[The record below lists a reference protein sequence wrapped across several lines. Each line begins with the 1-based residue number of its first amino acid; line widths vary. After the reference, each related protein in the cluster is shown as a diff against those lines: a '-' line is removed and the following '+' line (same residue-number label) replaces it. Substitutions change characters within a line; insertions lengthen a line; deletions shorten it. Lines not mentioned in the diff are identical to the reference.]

1 MTAFDIDRHA
11 DRLARTQHGVFS
23 RRQIIAL
30 GATRHMVSGRV
41 GNGRWLELAPAVY
54 ALPSH
59 PGTWHRALMTAVL
72 AEWRAVVA
80 GGSAAALHGL
90 TGYRPGRVEIV
101 VPSGRNHHSNVAL
114 IHRSDVYRSTRVLAI
129 PVLTVCDS
137 LFMVA
142 GLSDGHRVQVA
153 LDDALASG
161 MLTVEELQRRYLGFA
176 GSRRAGLGRMR
187 ALIDER
193 SGCVRTARVR
203 PRGHALRDPRPT
215 RDAAVPTP
223 GTAPL
228 GGRSPGRRRPRRRPG
243 APRGRRS
250 AVAHPGGRLR
260 ARPGPGPTRV
270 GPRPRHAEV
279 HSRRPHPAGRGH
291 RGRDPRRLPF
301 LRLAHASI
309 GRMSRETRHIQPN
322 VGARI
327 GAARVRRRGSG

>member
-101 VPSGRNHHSNVAL
+101 APSGRNHHSNVAL

-193 SGCVRTARVR
+193 SGGAFVPPESVLEGMLYAILDRPGMPRYRRQAPLPWAADRRADAALVDAPVLLEADGRPWHTRVADFEHDRVR
-203 PRGHALRDPRPT
+203 DRLASAHGHATLRFTHADLTRP
-215 RDAAVPTP
+215 
-223 GTAPL
+223 
-228 GGRSPGRRRPRRRPG
+228 
-243 APRGRRS
+243 
-250 AVAHPGGRLR
+250 
-260 ARPGPGPTRV
+260 
-270 GPRPRHAEV
+270 AEV
-279 HSRRPHPAGRGH
+279 TAAEILAVSRSYASPTH
-291 RGRDPRRLPF
+291 
-301 LRLAHASI
+301 RLA
-309 GRMSRETRHIQPN
+309 G
-322 VGARI
+322 
-327 GAARVRRRGSG
+327 